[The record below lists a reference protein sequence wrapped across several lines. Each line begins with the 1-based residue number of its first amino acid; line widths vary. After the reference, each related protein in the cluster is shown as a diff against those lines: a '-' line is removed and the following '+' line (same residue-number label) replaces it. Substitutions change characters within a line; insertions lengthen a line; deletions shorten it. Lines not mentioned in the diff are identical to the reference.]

1 MGGEA
6 VIRESGGMTFT
17 GVGQATFAENGVA
30 NSSGVV
36 GKAISTGREDS
47 LKCRGLMPSAL
58 SKSFHTS
65 PFT

>member
-6 VIRESGGMTFT
+6 VISESGGTTFT
-17 GVGQATFAENGVA
+17 GVGQAMFAENGVA
-30 NSSGVV
+30 NSSGV

-47 LKCRGLMPSAL
+47 LKFRGLMPSAL